1 MTESRP
7 SVVEGC
13 SWGLTAWHLS
23 LPPYGKNSCAALACP
38 QMDMQVLEL
47 ECGCVTKGVPRCS
60 CN

>member
-1 MTESRP
+1 MTKSCP

-13 SWGLTAWHLS
+13 SWGLTAWHLELAALWGNS
-23 LPPYGKNSCAALACP
+23 LAALACP

-47 ECGCVTKGVPRCS
+47 EVWVCKGVPHCS